1 MLASLQ
7 GVPGRLKALLDRLTA
22 ARANN
27 LDNLDVPVSGRAPA
41 STALSSATWTNAR
54 AALLDSISSIVSVT
68 SSTSTNVGT
77 LLGRLTAARAANLDS
92 VLGIVADSYT
102 EIAST
107 ANG

>member
-1 MLASLQ
+1 
-7 GVPGRLKALLDRLTA
+7 
-22 ARANN
+22 
-27 LDNLDVPVSGRAPA
+27 
-41 STALSSATWTNAR
+41 
-54 AALLDSISSIVSVT
+54 VSVT

-107 ANG
+107 ANGSATHNLGRNYDRSRTYVKASARFNDQVRPADFAWLSASQISVSMPGISESNAITQLTLIEFGS